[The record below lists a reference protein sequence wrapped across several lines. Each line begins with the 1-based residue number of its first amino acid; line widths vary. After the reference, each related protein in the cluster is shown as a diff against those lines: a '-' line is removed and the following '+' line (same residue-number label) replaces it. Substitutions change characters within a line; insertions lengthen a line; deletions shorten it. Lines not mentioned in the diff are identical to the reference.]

1 MIAYDPVG
9 SGYSEGIGGRRH
21 YFDSLDRVAEDPTKF
36 VKDTRE
42 TYPGKQV
49 FVLGESF
56 GGMVAVH
63 SLLREEQTTKGVVAD
78 GDILAGPLITLRP
91 EMLPP
96 KLVITIVTFLMP
108 IHSKAHNAGHG
119 VVVDLW

>member
-1 MIAYDPVG
+1 MEAVNSDGDWGTKTLFRLLGQSSGG
-9 SGYSEGIGGRRH
+9 SHEVCEGH
-21 YFDSLDRVAEDPTKF
+21 
-36 VKDTRE
+36 TRDLS
-42 TYPGKQV
+42 GQKV

-56 GGMVAVH
+56 GGMVAFH

-78 GDILAGPLITLRP
+78 GYILAGPLITLRS

-119 VVVDLW
+119 FVVDLW